1 VTVAPGGTWASRLGP
16 LKERNFAWFFA
27 SRFTNTLGRTMATVA
42 LAFAVLDFTGS
53 ATALGQVL
61 AANMVPM
68 VLFLLFGGVVADRL
82 PRTLVIQVSNVVSG
96 VSQGVVATLLV
107 TGTAELWML
116 IVLEAVHG
124 MASALSWPAMAS
136 VVPQLVPRHELQRA
150 NALLSMSRGALTV
163 VGPTTGALLVVTVGS
178 GWALAVD
185 AVTWLLAALLLVPVQ
200 LPARAPRKH
209 SPSAWTELREGWDL
223 FRGTTWL
230 WVVVLAFAL
239 LNMIHAGAW
248 NTLGP
253 ALAQETI
260 GKQAWGYV
268 LSAESVGLLLMTVVM
283 LRVPMGRPLRLGMA
297 GCAVMGL
304 PILLLGVEPQLS
316 LLLVAAFL
324 AGAGIE
330 VFSMGWNLAMQ
341 ENIAEEQLSRAYSYD
356 ALGSFV
362 AMPLGQL
369 AFGPLGERFGYAEVL
384 TVSGVVYVVV
394 SLLTLTSRSVR
405 TLPRRPTA
413 VPASSRP

>member
-1 VTVAPGGTWASRLGP
+1 MTAGAAGRTWTQRLGP

-42 LAFAVLDFTGS
+42 LTFAVLDLTGS

-61 AANMVPM
+61 AAHFVPM
-68 VLFLLFGGVVADRL
+68 VLFLLFGGVVSDRL
-82 PRTLVIQVSNVVSG
+82 PRTLVIQFSNVVSAA
-96 VSQGVVATLLV
+96 SQGMVATLLI
-107 TGTAELWML
+107 TGAAELWML
-116 IVLEAVHG
+116 VVLEAVNG
-124 MASALSWPAMAS
+124 FASALSFPAMSS
-136 VVPQLVPRHELQRA
+136 VVPQLVPRAGLQQA
-150 NALLSMSRGALTV
+150 NALLSMSRGVLTII
-163 VGPTTGALLVVTVGS
+163 GPTTGALLVVTVGS

-185 AVTWLLAALLLVPVQ
+185 ALAWLLAALLLLPVR
-200 LPARAPRKH
+200 LPARDPREE
-209 SPSAWTELREGWDL
+209 SSAWKELREGWDL

-230 WVVVLAFAL
+230 WVVVLAFGL
-239 LNMIHAGAW
+239 LNMIHQGAW
-248 NTLGP
+248 FTLGP

-260 GKQAWGYV
+260 GRQAWGYV

-283 LRVPMGRPLRLGMA
+283 LRVPLWHPLRLGMV

-304 PILLLGVEPQLS
+304 PIFLLGVEPQLA

-341 ENIAEEQLSRAYSYD
+341 EHIPDEQLSRAYSYD

-362 AMPLGQL
+362 AIPLGQL
-369 AFGPLGERFGYAEVL
+369 AYGPLGELFGYAEVL
-384 TVSGVVYVVV
+384 TVSGVLYV
-394 SLLTLTSRSVR
+394 LICLAALTSRSVR
-405 TLPRRPTA
+405 DLQRRPSAPPT
-413 VPASSRP
+413 